1 MDNDINNIYENVDF
15 ITTNETVFTSDND
28 IIYNVCNDIYNMLFV
43 LTFTIIVIFLFNY
56 LKYTFNKSV

>member
-1 MDNDINNIYENVDF
+1 MENDINNIYENVDF
-15 ITTNETVFTSDND
+15 ITTNETFFTSNND